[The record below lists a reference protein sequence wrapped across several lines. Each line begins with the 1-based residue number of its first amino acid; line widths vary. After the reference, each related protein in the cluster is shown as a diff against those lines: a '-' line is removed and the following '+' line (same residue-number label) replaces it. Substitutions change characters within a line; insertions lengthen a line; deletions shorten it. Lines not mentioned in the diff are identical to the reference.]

1 MNNIPDYEFSIDEEM
16 KVMLHEAKIFEDIE
30 KRKFNKDDFLKR
42 YLPYVLEGLEV
53 SDEYSIYGNS
63 ELAESL
69 LLVDCLMRHP
79 AESKE
84 AYMEHLQRNEAFES
98 FMFPDDILGADR
110 AAYYNVLKKMDNNY
124 VTESYITKHF
134 GLAYPLETDENVKK
148 LIERIYDK
156 ILEGFGRDF
165 HLSEEATETPEA
177 KRKTIRYLLIARYR
191 TYHELL
197 ENNKGKYFFYNSRI
211 YSNDFSGGLLGS
223 LSANNI
229 FLFLN
234 QEDAHEFTLL
244 NRAAEKAIDDYIKHF
259 IITLCFKRIAENRC
273 FTKENTEFSFGEKD
287 KFLASIKDEV
297 PDILEMKYNI
307 FNIKK
312 YINETSADFLLQG
325 ILSTTIIIFM
335 KYLAQDDFLEREKK
349 KLTKEYA
356 NNDDM
361 CFIHKDEW
369 EKLQK
374 KNTELEQDIDKK
386 QEKILELTEKY
397 GALPDDIQGENKKLK
412 KENND
417 YRKEVYALKK
427 QIESLQAEK
436 EVLENPAP
444 DIAKQYQTFSVQ
456 PEEEIEFLDEVEEE
470 KTTVVTKSKEVPEYI
485 YTKKYIFLC
494 TRDEIALR
502 LEKRF
507 PNSIVSTDYEIKEV
521 NAGTI
526 DGVIC
531 LVRDISHSNYFAFKQ
546 KCKSMN
552 IPFIDCNC
560 KNTERIAQEI
570 YNFGIKE

>member
-1 MNNIPDYEFSIDEEM
+1 MHNKPDYEFSIDEEM
-16 KVMLHEAKIFEDIE
+16 KVMLHESTFLDKIE
-30 KRKFNKDDFLKR
+30 KRKFNKEAFLKK

-53 SDEYSIYGNS
+53 SDEDSVYGNS
-63 ELAESL
+63 ELTESL
-69 LLVDCLMRHP
+69 LLLDCLMRHP

-84 AYMEHLQRNEAFES
+84 AYMEHLQRDEVFETL
-98 FMFPDDILGADR
+98 MFPDDILGVDKAT
-110 AAYYNVLKKMDNNY
+110 YYNFLQETNNNH
-124 VTESYITKHF
+124 VAETYISRKF
-134 GLAYPLETDENVKK
+134 GLAYPIETDENVKK
-148 LIERIYDK
+148 LIERIYNK
-156 ILEGFGRDF
+156 IIEVFGNYT
-165 HLSEEATETPEA
+165 HLSEENS
-177 KRKTIRYLLIARYR
+177 KSLDVKKGTIRNLLMARYMD
-191 TYHELL
+191 YHASQKDR
-197 ENNKGKYFFYNSRI
+197 NNYSFYNSRI

-229 FLFLN
+229 FIFLN
-234 QEDAHEFTLL
+234 REDTHEFSLL
-244 NRAAEKAIDDYIKHF
+244 NRAADKAIEDYIKNF
-259 IITLCFKRIAENRC
+259 IITLCFKRIIEDRC
-273 FTKENTEFSFGEKD
+273 YIKENTEFPFGEKD
-287 KFLASIKDEV
+287 KFLGSIREET
-297 PDILEMKYNI
+297 PDILEKKYNI

-325 ILSTTIIIFM
+325 LLSTTIIIFM

-349 KLTKEYA
+349 KLKKEYA

-369 EKLQK
+369 EKLKK
-374 KNTELEQDIDKK
+374 KNAELEQDIDKK

-397 GALPDDIQGENKKLK
+397 GALPDDIQEENKKLK

-436 EVLENPAP
+436 EAYENPAP
-444 DIAKQYQTFSVQ
+444 DITKQCRTFSVQ
-456 PEEEIEFLDEVEEE
+456 PEEEIEFLDEVEED
-470 KTTVVTKSKEVPEYI
+470 KTVIIPESKEVPEYI

-570 YNFGIKE
+570 YNFGIAE